1 MNTSASSTS
10 TFCLS
15 LCIPVVPCQAQARR
29 GWSVGVGVFLGGEE
43 GSLKASEALV
53 AFVGAKL
60 KCCNAVAAT
69 VEAAGA
75 CHSCLAY

>member
-1 MNTSASSTS
+1 MNTSAA

-29 GWSVGVGVFLGGEE
+29 GLGVGVGVFVGGEE